1 MKNKPRG
8 KNMLLV
14 SSILMLIGGI
24 VNAVSSIIGF
34 AMGGLFAANEGVEG
48 ADALASLFTAYSVII
63 LVLAVLQIIASIFG
77 IVNRARPEKAQA
89 CLIMGIILVLI
100 AVFTMI
106 LSIYLDSFDIIQ
118 IFSLVLPLLY
128 VSGALMNRPKHL

>member
-1 MKNKPRG
+1 
-8 KNMLLV
+8 MLLV

-24 VNAVSSIIGF
+24 VNAAGTVIGF
-34 AMGGLFAANEGVEG
+34 AMGELFAANKDVEG
-48 ADALASLFTAYSVII
+48 SDTLASLFIIYSVII

-77 IVNRARPEKAQA
+77 IVNRAKPAKAQA

-106 LSIYLDSFDIIQ
+106 LSVYLNSFDVIQ
-118 IFSLVLPLLY
+118 IFSLVFPLLY
-128 VSGALMNRPKHL
+128 VSGALLNRPKHL